1 MNLKFQSFLLK
12 KEDVTA
18 MIKAMRDAKLNVNV
32 CWEAGTVEAFY
43 GKTLVFMA
51 LEKGKGQ
58 PWIVR
63 HVVDL
68 FS

>member
-1 MNLKFQSFLLK
+1 MQVAGLK
-12 KEDVTA
+12 
-18 MIKAMRDAKLNVNV
+18 VNID
-32 CWEAGTVEAFY
+32 WQDGTVEAFY
-43 GKTLVFMA
+43 GDKPVYKA

-63 HVVDL
+63 HVDDL